1 MATKNDNTILRLKEE
16 VKKQKEVIKKIK
28 PFVPVTNCSL
38 DLYGTRY
45 NLHTLNKETIIT
57 LLVRLNSYKMSAE
70 ELGLE
75 EEFKISGYSTN
86 DWITDLKAK
95 HLLIGKKEEEEK
107 LNKLETKLH
116 NLLSQ
121 DKKIELEIDDIS
133 KEIYG
138 E

>member
-1 MATKNDNTILRLKEE
+1 MK
-16 VKKQKEVIKKIK
+16 
-28 PFVPVTNCSL
+28 
-38 DLYGTRY
+38 Y
-45 NLHTLNKETIIT
+45 
-57 LLVRLNSYKMSAE
+57 
-70 ELGLE
+70 LE
-75 EEFKISGYSTN
+75 EEFKISGFSTN

-133 KEIYG
+133 KEIFG

>member
-1 MATKNDNTILRLKEE
+1 MATKNDNTILKLKEE

-57 LLVRLNSYKMSAE
+57 LLVRLNSYRMSAE

-75 EEFKISGYSTN
+75 EEFKISGFSTN

-133 KEIYG
+133 KEIFG